1 MSAVRCFTP
10 EQAEREITQLA
21 DLLMD
26 SMDSGASG
34 GFMPPLGQAEALAYC
49 HTVIATVPLDEVL
62 AAMNYGDRSTA

>member
-1 MSAVRCFTP
+1 
-10 EQAEREITQLA
+10 LA

-26 SMDSGASG
+26 FVDSGASG